1 MAELTVLEF
10 ANQLNEILPTIIKG
24 FAKRQANEL
33 YKGKI
38 TLPQFLV
45 LQLLHKEGELKMSRL
60 AQFVNVTTAAM
71 TGLVDRMVR
80 DKYVIRMDDPDD
92 RRIIRVKLTV
102 RGSDLA
108 KKITEQRRQM
118 IIKTF
123 GQISEDERGA
133 YLKVLIR
140 VKEILSR
147 EESTEQ

>member
-24 FAKRQANEL
+24 FAKSQANEL

-38 TLPQFLV
+38 TLPQFLI
-45 LQLLHKEGELKMSRL
+45 LQILHKEGELKMSRL
-60 AQFVNVTTAAM
+60 ARFVNVTTAAM

-80 DKYVIRMDDPDD
+80 DKYVVRMDDPND

-102 RGSDLA
+102 KGSDLV
-108 KKITEQRRQM
+108 KKINEQRRQM

-123 GQISEDERGA
+123 GQISEDEREV
-133 YLKVLIR
+133 YLKVLMR
-140 VKEILSR
+140 VKDILSR
-147 EESTEQ
+147 EESIDK